1 MDRTIEDVLK
11 KHPVFSALPPEDLL
25 QISQQSVIGRIRKGE
40 SLWRVGELASAF
52 TFVTAGLV
60 GVSIPVGSRGEML
73 LGIAAPGDSLGEAA
87 ALVGTLRADHA
98 YAFSSATAVA
108 RLPREA
114 VSRLCEARGPIA
126 LQYAQHIAQRHRTA
140 DRRLVS
146 LTLPSETRIAEIVL
160 ALAARFGQRLD
171 DGSTVIPHRIT
182 RANLASMVGT
192 TVETTIRTLS
202 RWSRDGVLSPTT
214 GALVIT
220 DVPALCRVAKIPA
233 ESLASLAELTCLV

>member
-1 MDRTIEDVLK
+1 M
-11 KHPVFSALPPEDLL
+11 
-25 QISQQSVIGRIRKGE
+25 RKGE
-40 SLWRVGELASAF
+40 SLWRVGELASSF

-60 GVSIPVGSRGEML
+60 GVSVPVGARGEML

-87 ALVGTLRADHA
+87 ALVGSPRADHA

-108 RLPREA
+108 RLPRE
-114 VSRLCEARGPIA
+114 VVNELCAARASLA
-126 LQYAQHIAQRHRTA
+126 LQYAQHISRRHRTA

-160 ALAARFGQRLD
+160 ALAARFGRPLD

-202 RWSRDGVLSPTT
+202 RWSREGVLSPTA
-214 GALVIT
+214 GAMVIT
-220 DVPALCRVAKIPA
+220 DLPALCRVARIPA
-233 ESLASLAELTCLV
+233 ESLSSLDELTRLV